1 MYMKITILGAGAF
14 GTALG
19 GVLAEKGHD
28 VDYYDKRLQREK
40 LSGAIKNAGYI
51 VLCVPSKAVPYLLP
65 DLPKNIPLIVAT
77 KGILS
82 DEVFANFDDYMVL
95 SGPGFAADIKMA
107 KPTKLTATDDRIV
120 ELFGTE
126 YLTFD
131 QTKDKRG
138 VLMCGALKN
147 VYAILAG
154 LMNLEPHT
162 IKRDRFITEVSEEMQ
177 ALLSANGA
185 SPDTVNL
192 VCGKGDLD
200 LTCGLP
206 SRNYEYGQRL
216 REDSEYVPENTVE
229 GLSTLKRIICGEIV
243 VPDNCKYLHQI
254 MEIYK
259 NGAKR

>member
-28 VDYYDKRLQREK
+28 IDYYDKCLQREK
-40 LSGAIKNAGYI
+40 LSDTIAGAEYI
-51 VLCVPSKAVPYLLP
+51 VLCVPSKAAPYLLP
-65 DLPKNIPLIVAT
+65 DLPNDIPLIVAT

-82 DEVFANFDDYMVL
+82 DKIFAKFDDYMVM

-131 QTKDKRG
+131 QTKDRRG

-154 LMNLEPHT
+154 LMGVQPET
-162 IKRDRFITEVSEEMQ
+162 MERDRFITEVSEEMQ
-177 ALLSANGA
+177 ALLSANDA
-185 SPDTVNL
+185 SADTVNL

-206 SRNYEYGQRL
+206 SRNYEYGQKL
-216 REDSEYVPENTVE
+216 RENPEYVPEKTVE
-229 GLSTLKRIICGEIV
+229 GLSTLERIVHGEIS
-243 VPDNCKYLHQI
+243 VPDDSKYLHKI
-254 MEIYK
+254 MEVYK
-259 NGAKR
+259 NGVKR